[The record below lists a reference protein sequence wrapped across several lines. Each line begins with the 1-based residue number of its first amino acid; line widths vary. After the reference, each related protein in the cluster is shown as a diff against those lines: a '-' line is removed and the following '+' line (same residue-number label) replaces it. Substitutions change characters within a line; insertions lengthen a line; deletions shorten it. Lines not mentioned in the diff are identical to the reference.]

1 MEKSHKSEK
10 GNAIVEAAMLLPFC
24 IIMVVALYYA
34 AIFLCQKA
42 NLQAN
47 LQNALIYYKNVESDT
62 YVEASDR
69 MAYVT
74 AQGTVSAVG
83 SSYGEVQYLFPYRF
97 FGMRFD
103 STEFS
108 SFFHSMCGNM
118 FFDTGDNVEVTAS
131 KSNYVVYKTITATA
145 VQTVKPAISL
155 GMIGLPDQM
164 EISAQGT
171 VVVSDADAFIRD
183 TDFIVDIV
191 KDTRLGQAA
200 GELVDKAVG
209 FYDKFKEKFHV

>member
-1 MEKSHKSEK
+1 MEKSHENEK
-10 GNAIVEAAMLLPFC
+10 GNAIVEAAMLMPFC

-34 AIFLCQKA
+34 AIFMCQKA

-47 LQNALIYYKNVESDT
+47 LQNTLIYYKNVESDT

-74 AQGTVSAVG
+74 ASGSVSAVG

-97 FGMRFD
+97 IGMKFD
-103 STEFS
+103 DAKFE

-118 FFDTGDNVEVTAS
+118 FFDTGENVKVIAS
-131 KSNYVVYKTITATA
+131 KRNYIIYKTITATA
-145 VQTVKPAISL
+145 EQTVKPAISL
-155 GMIGLPDQM
+155 EMVGVPSQM
-164 EISAQGT
+164 VISAEET
-171 VVVSDADAFIRD
+171 VVVSDGDAFIRN
-183 TDFIVDIV
+183 TDFVVDIV
-191 KDTRLGQAA
+191 KDTSLGQKA

-209 FYDKFKEKFHV
+209 FYNGFKEKFKV